1 MKFGWSTNLKQRKE
15 TIIMLN
21 LFLLA
26 IENLALAIIFG
37 GGVIMAVGVRP
48 LLLEKLSI
56 RSNSKMV
63 SAIEEISINAW
74 NRYNRFAFISALLVA
89 IVDLVR
95 LISGLSFEYWHI
107 CLNILMMLAFIR
119 KFAIDKQLKNRL
131 NMNGATIVGSKEQN
145 DGHRQVEFLS
155 KAILIFS
162 LLLIVLP
169 I

>member
-1 MKFGWSTNLKQRKE
+1 
-15 TIIMLN
+15 MLN

-26 IENLALAIIFG
+26 IENLALTIIFG
-37 GGVIMAVGVRP
+37 GGIIMAAGVRP
-48 LLLEKLSI
+48 LLIEKLSM
-56 RSNSKMV
+56 RSDPKLV

-74 NRYNRFAFISALLVA
+74 NRYNRFAFIAALLVT

-107 CLNILMMLAFIR
+107 CLNILIVLAFIR

-131 NMNGATIVGSKEQN
+131 NISGATVVGSKEQN